1 MIKPAR
7 SLTQK
12 TASGVAWI
20 SSFQVARQVLQVI
33 SVSILARHVPPAA
46 YGLIAM
52 AFLVTSLLETIRDLG
67 TGPALIRERE
77 MSDELASTV
86 FWMNMILGGVITLLV
101 VITAWPAARFFRE
114 PLIVP
119 VLQVLSVS
127 FFLGAISVVPTALLN
142 RAMEFKKLAVVQTTA
157 AVCGTVMAITVAL
170 AGGKVWSLV
179 SGTLATSLAT
189 TIGVWI
195 FAPIR
200 VNAGFRPEYARRVL
214 SFGLHLSGF
223 HVFNYFSRNADNLLV
238 GRFLGSVNLGYYQM
252 GYMLMTYPLQN
263 FTLMVT
269 QVVYPALSKF
279 HEDHARFRAAF
290 LRTTSLIALVTIP
303 VMLGL
308 CVTAQPFIRIFL
320 GPRWM
325 QVATLLAVFAPLGA
339 MQSIFAAVGVIY
351 TTQARTDLQFRWMMF
366 ASVWYVL
373 SFIVGLHW
381 GIMGVAICY
390 AIVWTLLMVPSFLIP
405 FRLVNLSGWIFLHTL
420 WPSIWMAVVMMA
432 CTALWRY
439 GLRRLGI
446 LNPFV
451 DLLTT
456 VFVGVVV
463 YVVLVLWRKPPV
475 VSELANVLRGT
486 SYRAAQWLGRNLP
499 QPSAKFS
506 QLDEFKSV
514 TPSRH

>member
-1 MIKPAR
+1 
-7 SLTQK
+7 
-12 TASGVAWI
+12 
-20 SSFQVARQVLQVI
+20 
-33 SVSILARHVPPAA
+33 
-46 YGLIAM
+46 
-52 AFLVTSLLETIRDLG
+52 
-67 TGPALIRERE
+67 
-77 MSDELASTV
+77 
-86 FWMNMILGGVITLLV
+86 
-101 VITAWPAARFFRE
+101 
-114 PLIVP
+114 
-119 VLQVLSVS
+119 
-127 FFLGAISVVPTALLN
+127 
-142 RAMEFKKLAVVQTTA
+142 
-157 AVCGTVMAITVAL
+157 
-170 AGGKVWSLV
+170 
-179 SGTLATSLAT
+179 
-189 TIGVWI
+189 
-195 FAPIR
+195 
-200 VNAGFRPEYARRVL
+200 
-214 SFGLHLSGF
+214 
-223 HVFNYFSRNADNLLV
+223 
-238 GRFLGSVNLGYYQM
+238 
-252 GYMLMTYPLQN
+252 
-263 FTLMVT
+263 
-269 QVVYPALSKF
+269 
-279 HEDHARFRAAF
+279 
-290 LRTTSLIALVTIP
+290 
-303 VMLGL
+303 
-308 CVTAQPFIRIFL
+308 
-320 GPRWM
+320 
-325 QVATLLAVFAPLGA
+325 
-339 MQSIFAAVGVIY
+339 
-351 TTQARTDLQFRWMMF
+351 MMF